1 MPISSNEAFKAIRG
15 FAWDVVA
22 DNYIELVKSRLYGSN
37 ATDRKAAQYALY
49 VTIEVLAKLLA
60 PFAPFFAEEMY
71 SRLGT
76 GSVHMRSWPKAY
88 ASWKDEEAGKAGELV
103 KEIVSSVRRYK
114 SEHGIALNAP
124 LKKLEIY
131 GALTDV
137 IDINRCNEHT
147 SRNDGRQP

>member
-1 MPISSNEAFKAIRG
+1 
-15 FAWDVVA
+15 
-22 DNYIELVKSRLYGSN
+22 
-37 ATDRKAAQYALY
+37 
-49 VTIEVLAKLLA
+49 VTIDALAKLLA

-76 GSVHMRSWPKAY
+76 GSVHMQSWPKADT
-88 ASWKDEEAGKAGELV
+88 SWKDEEAGKAGELI

-131 GALTDV
+131 GVSIDA
-137 IDINRCNEHT
+137 IDIIGATNT
-147 SRNDGRQP
+147 QWK